1 MQAFASSI
9 SFSLSLSLSLSFS
22 RCLFL
27 ALSAIASPGHVDVRG
42 MLGAE
47 DRRGQGG
54 GGWAGGW
61 EGVVVVGFGGVE
73 GRGERGSREVLP
85 ESVVSARQ
93 MQYTSLGTWCS
104 GITSAS
110 HAEGPGFKSQ
120 CVHCSQLAPIIA

>member
-9 SFSLSLSLSLSFS
+9 SFSLSLSLSLSLAVFFS
-22 RCLFL
+22 LSPPSRLL
-27 ALSAIASPGHVDVRG
+27 A
-42 MLGAE
+42 MLMCEACWARRTGAG
-47 DRRGQGG
+47 RGG
-54 GGWAGGW
+54 GGWVGGW

-110 HAEGPGFKSQ
+110 HVEGPGFKSQ

>member
-9 SFSLSLSLSLSFS
+9 SFSLSLSLSFS

-54 GGWAGGW
+54 RGVGGWVGGGGGG
-61 EGVVVVGFGGVE
+61 GVWGVE